1 MASTRIQIFSVMRT
15 PTAAPSC
22 EGIEEN
28 KTKKGKDKRV
38 SNSGLCVNGGG
49 ASLML
54 FLYSETFKGQY
65 TRQTGIIYQRP

>member
-1 MASTRIQIFSVMRT
+1 MAPTRIQIFSVMRT

-22 EGIEEN
+22 ERIEEN
-28 KTKKGKDKRV
+28 KTKKVKDKRV
-38 SNSGLCVNGGG
+38 SNSGLCVNGG

-65 TRQTGIIYQRP
+65 TRQMGIIYQRP